1 VIVPLAGRL
10 SSRWP
15 DSASSVE
22 LDTGAVLVPERPE
35 LPVGAHAV
43 TRAGRVTRGMPRRT
57 SQSAQRTFTCPT
69 RRSISAFILLLVSLY
84 AAPSAVG
91 ARVSR
96 SATPRAGHQ
105 RKRNHGKH
113 NRRKHRLSSR
123 AAANSSTILLGNEAL
138 ESNRNSLIGGQAEAF
153 PFQARAAGIVGPA
166 YVYVDT
172 GNTAAILLVG
182 IYSNGAGRPDG
193 LLSEGSLSAPKSGA
207 WNAVPLRPTQLVSGT
222 TYWLAILG
230 TGGRLRYRDR
240 SHGPCTAITSSQNS
254 LKDFAVTWSSGFTYA
269 TCPVSAYVTTAV
281 FALEQLHEV
290 IPTSEPPPPSELLPP
305 PPPAAPSNT
314 APPTITGTTTEG
326 QTLTAGN
333 GSWTESP
340 TSYSYQWQD
349 CNSSGESCTN
359 ISGATGSTYTLTG
372 SDTGHTVVVIVMASN
387 AGGSTPATSA
397 ATAVVLPLPPSNTTP
412 PATSGKAVEGQS
424 LTASNGTW
432 SGSPTNYSYQ
442 WQDCNSG
449 GESCT
454 NTAGATVSTYKLGS
468 TDVGHTLRV
477 IVTAT
482 NAGGSTSASSAA
494 TATALPLPPSN
505 TALPTISGKAVEGE
519 TLTAGNGTWSGTPTS
534 YTYQWQ
540 DCSNTGESC
549 TNITGAT
556 ATTYKLTANDVG
568 HTLRVAVTASNA
580 GGSTPASS
588 AATAA
593 VTGPPPSSANEP
605 FRFFSPTSFW
615 NEPVSASVPLDPSS
629 AAVVGAFDQEITAAE
644 EAKKGLPNINVTSWS
659 VPVYT
664 VPANQPMVNV
674 TLLEAAKTPALQAA
688 WDAVPLPSNALP
700 AVGTD
705 KHLVVW
711 QPSTDHLWEFWRLEK
726 TLTGWQAAWGGAM
739 EKASSDLGVYG
750 PEAWSG
756 ATKWWGASATS
767 LSIAGGLITLE
778 DLEKGQINHA
788 LAMAIPSPRG
798 ELYASPAQRTD
809 GWVTAPDSIPEGAH
823 LWLDPNLD
831 LASLKLPRFTLM
843 MAEAAQKYGIF
854 VRDRAGNVAFY
865 AQDPTP
871 TGTNPY
877 FGTTGY
883 FEGKTAQQLLAVF
896 PWSHLQLL
904 KMELHKEV

>member
-1 VIVPLAGRL
+1 
-10 SSRWP
+10 
-15 DSASSVE
+15 
-22 LDTGAVLVPERPE
+22 
-35 LPVGAHAV
+35 
-43 TRAGRVTRGMPRRT
+43 MPRRT

-69 RRSISAFILLLVSLY
+69 RRSISAFILLLLFLY

-96 SATPRAGHQ
+96 GATPRAGHQ

-113 NRRKHRLSSR
+113 NRRKHRLFSR

-138 ESNRNSLIGGQAEAF
+138 ESNRNSLVGGQAEAF
-153 PFQARAAGIVGPA
+153 PFQVRAAGIVGPA

-172 GNTAAILLVG
+172 GNTAATLLVG

-222 TYWLAILG
+222 TYGLAILG

-254 LKDFAVTWSSGFTYA
+254 LKDFAVTWSSGFTNA

-281 FALEQLHEV
+281 FALEPPHEI

-340 TSYSYQWQD
+340 TSYGYQWQD
-349 CNSSGESCTN
+349 CNTSGESCMN
-359 ISGATGSTYTLTG
+359 ISGATVSTYKLTATDVRHTLRVAVTATNG
-372 SDTGHTVVVIVMASN
+372 
-387 AGGSTPATSA
+387 GGSAPATSA
-397 ATAVVLPLPPSNTTP
+397 ATAV
-412 PATSGKAVEGQS
+412 
-424 LTASNGTW
+424 
-432 SGSPTNYSYQ
+432 
-442 WQDCNSG
+442 
-449 GESCT
+449 
-454 NTAGATVSTYKLGS
+454 
-468 TDVGHTLRV
+468 
-477 IVTAT
+477 
-482 NAGGSTSASSAA
+482 
-494 TATALPLPPSN
+494 ALPLPPSN
-505 TALPTISGKAVEGE
+505 TALPTIGGKPVEFE
-519 TLTAGNGTWSGTPTS
+519 TLTASNGTWSGTPTS

-540 DCSNTGESC
+540 DCSSTGESC

-568 HTLRVAVTASNA
+568 HTLRVVVTASNA

-593 VTGPPPSSANEP
+593 VTAPPPSSTNEP

-615 NEPVSASVPLDPSS
+615 NEPVSASVPLDSSS

-644 EAKKGLPNINVTSWS
+644 EAKQGLPNINVTSWS

-664 VPANQPMVNV
+664 VPATQPTVKV
-674 TLLEAAKTPALQAA
+674 TLTDPSRAPGGPALAGA
-688 WDAVPLPSNALP
+688 WEAVPLPSNALP

-711 QPSTDHLWEFWRLEK
+711 QPSTNKLWEFWRLEDATK
-726 TLTGWQAAWGGAM
+726 GWQAEWGGAM
-739 EKASSDLGVYG
+739 QNVSSDSGAYG
-750 PEAWSG
+750 PEAWLG
-756 ATKWWGASATS
+756 ARTEWGASATS

-788 LAMAIPSPRG
+788 LAMAIPSPRA

-823 LWLDPNLD
+823 LRLDPNLD

-854 VRDRAGNVAFY
+854 IRDTAGNVAFY

-896 PWSHLQLL
+896 PWTHLQLL
-904 KMELHKEV
+904 KMELH